1 MEVRLFDG
9 AAMNAGFGLGQ
20 DRIDAAHVLFE
31 RVVDGHRIDRGVDLA
46 DRMMMLIGNGRVIQD
61 VIVTRAL
68 LRAHKCEQ
76 FIEQGCAR
84 CAFRKIE
91 MKFHMRSLLSAEYA

>member
-1 MEVRLFDG
+1 MTV
-9 AAMNAGFGLGQ
+9 
-20 DRIDAAHVLFE
+20 
-31 RVVDGHRIDRGVDLA
+31 
-46 DRMMMLIGNGRVIQD
+46 LIGNGRVIQD

-68 LRAHKCEQ
+68 LGAHEREQ

-91 MKFHMRSLLSAEYA
+91 MKFHMRSLLSAEDA